1 MTLSKKIAGLIA
13 FLALSCLMGTAAKAM
28 TFSLLPVAGACA
40 AHPCILAD
48 GEIDESAVGAFTSF
62 VRQAHLVPGALVVLN
77 SPGGNVLQSLMLG
90 KAIRQQGFS
99 TTVPAGGACASA
111 CAFVFLGGV
120 ERSADPSARIGV
132 HQISAPASPLGDL
145 SAADGEWLVSLVAVY
160 VKDMGG
166 DLSVLIPALRT
177 APCDM
182 HWLSPSEL
190 SRYAVVTKAAAD
202 S

>member
-1 MTLSKKIAGLIA
+1 MTLSNRLASFACFVA
-13 FLALSCLMGTAAKAM
+13 FACLLGSAAKAM
-28 TFSLLPVAGACA
+28 TFSLTSGGACA
-40 AHPCILAD
+40 EHRCVRAD
-48 GEIDESAVGAFTSF
+48 GDIDERTLEAFTAF
-62 VRQAHLVPGALVVLN
+62 TRQAHLGPGAVVVLN
-77 SPGGNVLQSLMLG
+77 SPGGNVLQSLLLG

-99 TTVPAGGACASA
+99 TAVEGESACASA

-120 ERSADPSARIGV
+120 ERSAGPSARIGV
-132 HQISAPASPLGDL
+132 HQISAPAGALGDL

-160 VKDMGG
+160 VKDRGG

-190 SRYAVVTKAAAD
+190 SRYAVVTKLMKE
-202 S
+202 

>member
-1 MTLSKKIAGLIA
+1 MTLTNRIASLIA
-13 FLALSCLMGTAAKAM
+13 FLALSCLVGTAAKAM
-28 TFSLLPVAGACA
+28 TFTLIPAAGACVP
-40 AHPCILAD
+40 HPCILAD
-48 GEIDESAVGAFTSF
+48 GDIDERSVGAFSAFT
-62 VRQAHLVPGALVVLN
+62 RQAHLGPGALVVLN

-99 TTVPAGGACASA
+99 TTVQGGGACASA

-120 ERSADPSARIGV
+120 ERSAGPSARIGV
-132 HQISAPASPLGDL
+132 HQISNPASALGDL

-190 SRYAVVTKAAAD
+190 SRYAVVTKVAAD
-202 S
+202 